1 LLREDALKGLQYA
14 SIFITWFQERSRN
27 KALTEYWFSLYQ
39 KLFHSRRLFRVLS
52 FIVYLPRLRELLG
65 ELRVET
71 SMRGVVALLGNI
83 FVALFLLFDNASVI
97 MMMVGQPSY
106 RTIRRVSYSIFLLGI
121 VWQLIAMTIVLRHS
135 FGEESELKKQ
145 L

>member
-1 LLREDALKGLQYA
+1 M
-14 SIFITWFQERSRN
+14 
-27 KALTEYWFSLYQ
+27 
-39 KLFHSRRLFRVLS
+39 LS

-71 SMRGVVALLGNI
+71 TMRGVVALLGNI
-83 FVALFLLFDNASVI
+83 FVALFLVVDNASVI

-106 RTIRRVSYSIFLLGI
+106 RTVRRVSYSIFLLGI
-121 VWQLIAMTIVLRHS
+121 VWQLIAMAIVLRHS
-135 FGEESELKKQ
+135 FGEESDLKKQ